1 MDNKTQQSKSGI
13 FQAFKLLW
21 NFMNKKER
29 FIFVS
34 LSFLSIVPALILIYI
49 AMIPSIL
56 IAKLAGQSFLIFG
69 FIDLSHLNNII
80 FFLVA
85 IGLPA
90 ILWIFGMLI
99 YRGIDMFARKLM
111 RTLNKRVEEILLL
124 ERKNLDINMTI
135 GEANYIA
142 KNAIDNIYY
151 IIEPF
156 CWTLVKSL
164 FLMIFISIQIF
175 LLNVY
180 VGFALFGSLCII
192 GLIIFLRIYFQKNIV
207 KNIEKS
213 NAKIGNHF
221 LMTLT
226 NLPMITMFK
235 SKTKEL
241 KELDKLNSTY
251 FKHNVKRDNISCW
264 YWIVMRI
271 IKFMSLAGMLSLYYF
286 VGSQTNLATD
296 LVLICSL
303 VIEIY
308 AYIEDWGFQ
317 VSDLQSASI
326 KLCNLKLLYPE
337 QQNIKKQL
345 SIVNEKIKNSKVWS
359 IKVDKYHVQL
369 GDFEKTY
376 NTSFQSGKVY
386 VLSGQ
391 SGIGKTTLIN
401 AICGLREIESGQ
413 LIINRKEIVPSLYE
427 YRDKICYLFQES
439 ILFDRSIEDN
449 LAYPD
454 DQINDKA
461 KQLIDEFNIKK
472 LLLRDKTT
480 AYFAKSLSGGEKKR
494 IELIRTLSKDK
505 DIYFFDEP
513 TNELDP
519 ANVEKVLKE
528 IKQLADDKKIVIVIS
543 HDKRVLNIADK
554 VVQL

>member
-1 MDNKTQQSKSGI
+1 M
-13 FQAFKLLW
+13 LW
-21 NFMNKKER
+21 QFMTTKEKVE
-29 FIFVS
+29 FV
-34 LSFLSIVPALILIYI
+34 VLILLSCFPAFINIYMS
-49 AMIPSIL
+49 MIPSLL
-56 IAKLAGQSFLIFG
+56 IAKFANQEFLILG
-69 FIDLSHLNNII
+69 FIDFLGLGYVE
-80 FFLVA
+80 FFFT
-85 IGLPA
+85 
-90 ILWIFGMLI
+90 IFGVLI
-99 YRGIDMFARKLM
+99 VMYTISMIVLRAVDIFAHRLM
-111 RTLNKRVEEILLL
+111 YNTNKRVEEILLL

-142 KNAIDNIYY
+142 KNAVDNIYN
-151 IIEPF
+151 IIKPL
-156 CWTLVKSL
+156 CWT
-164 FLMIFISIQIF
+164 FLRSFYFLIFGLIQIF

-180 VGFALFGSLCII
+180 I
-192 GLIIFLRIYFQKNIV
+192 GLVVIFMLCVIASMIFVRTKFQKIV
-207 KNIEKS
+207 IKDIEKS

-235 SKTKEL
+235 SKTKEME
-241 KELDKLNSTY
+241 ELGKLNKTF
-251 FKHNVKRDNISCW
+251 FKHNKKLVNITYW
-264 YWIVMRI
+264 YWILLCAVEYLSIAGI
-271 IKFMSLAGMLSLYYF
+271 IVLFYF
-286 VGSQTNLATD
+286 IGSQANLATNI
-296 LVLICSL
+296 VLLFNLIL
-303 VIEIY
+303 K
-308 AYIEDWGFQ
+308 AYNNIEDWGFQ

-528 IKQLADDKKIVIVIS
+528 IKQLAHDKKIVIVIS

>member
-1 MDNKTQQSKSGI
+1 M
-13 FQAFKLLW
+13 LW
-21 NFMNKKER
+21 QFMTTKEKVE
-29 FIFVS
+29 FV
-34 LSFLSIVPALILIYI
+34 VLILLSCFPAFINIYMS
-49 AMIPSIL
+49 MIPSLL
-56 IAKLAGQSFLIFG
+56 IAKFANQEFLIFG
-69 FIDLSHLNNII
+69 FIDFLGLGYVE
-80 FFLVA
+80 FFFT
-85 IGLPA
+85 
-90 ILWIFGMLI
+90 IFGVLI
-99 YRGIDMFARKLM
+99 VMYTISMIVLRAVDIFTHRLM
-111 RTLNKRVEEILLL
+111 YNTNKRIEEILLL

-142 KNAIDNIYY
+142 KNAVDNIYN
-151 IIEPF
+151 IIKPL
-156 CWTLVKSL
+156 CWT
-164 FLMIFISIQIF
+164 FLRSFYFLIFGLIQIF

-180 VGFALFGSLCII
+180 I
-192 GLIIFLRIYFQKNIV
+192 GLVVIFVLCVIASMIFVRTKFQKIV
-207 KNIEKS
+207 IKDIEKS

-235 SKTKEL
+235 SKSKEME
-241 KELDKLNSTY
+241 ELGKLNKTF
-251 FKHNVKRDNISCW
+251 FKHNKKLVNITYW
-264 YWIVMRI
+264 YWILLCAVEYLSIAGI
-271 IKFMSLAGMLSLYYF
+271 IVLFYF
-286 VGSQTNLATD
+286 IGSQANLATNI
-296 LVLICSL
+296 VLLFNLIL
-303 VIEIY
+303 K
-308 AYIEDWGFQ
+308 AYNNIEDWGFQ

-528 IKQLADDKKIVIVIS
+528 IKQLADHKKIVIVIS

-554 VVQL
+554 VVRL

>member
-1 MDNKTQQSKSGI
+1 MKT
-13 FQAFKLLW
+13 
-21 NFMNKKER
+21 KKEKKAGL
-29 FIFVS
+29 FSAIKMLWQFMTTKEKVEFV
-34 LSFLSIVPALILIYI
+34 VLILLSCFPAFINIYMS
-49 AMIPSIL
+49 MIPSLL
-56 IAKLAGQSFLIFG
+56 IAKFANQEFLIFG
-69 FIDLSHLNNII
+69 FIDFLGLSYVE
-80 FFLVA
+80 FFFT
-85 IGLPA
+85 
-90 ILWIFGMLI
+90 IFGVLI
-99 YRGIDMFARKLM
+99 VMYTISMIVLRAVDIFAHRLM
-111 RTLNKRVEEILLL
+111 YNTNKRVEEILLL

-142 KNAIDNIYY
+142 KNAVDNIYN
-151 IIEPF
+151 IIKPL
-156 CWTLVKSL
+156 CWT
-164 FLMIFISIQIF
+164 FLRSFYFLIFGLIQIF

-180 VGFALFGSLCII
+180 I
-192 GLIIFLRIYFQKNIV
+192 GLVVIFMLCVIASMIFVRTKFQKIV
-207 KNIEKS
+207 IKDIEKS

-235 SKTKEL
+235 SKTKEME
-241 KELDKLNSTY
+241 ELGKLNKTF
-251 FKHNVKRDNISCW
+251 FKHNKKLVNITYW
-264 YWIVMRI
+264 YWILLCAFKYLSIAGI
-271 IKFMSLAGMLSLYYF
+271 IVLFYF
-286 VGSQTNLATD
+286 IGSQANLATNI
-296 LVLICSL
+296 VLLFNLIL
-303 VIEIY
+303 K
-308 AYIEDWGFQ
+308 AYNNIEDWGFQ

-326 KLCNLKLLYPE
+326 KLCNLKLLYPK

-528 IKQLADDKKIVIVIS
+528 IKQLAHDKKIVIVIS

-554 VVQL
+554 VVLL

>member
-1 MDNKTQQSKSGI
+1 M
-13 FQAFKLLW
+13 LW
-21 NFMNKKER
+21 QFMTTKEKVE
-29 FIFVS
+29 FV
-34 LSFLSIVPALILIYI
+34 VLILLSCFPAFINIYMS
-49 AMIPSIL
+49 MIPSLL
-56 IAKLAGQSFLIFG
+56 IAKFANQEFLILG
-69 FIDLSHLNNII
+69 FIDFLGLDYVE
-80 FFLVA
+80 FFFT
-85 IGLPA
+85 
-90 ILWIFGMLI
+90 IFGVLI
-99 YRGIDMFARKLM
+99 VMYTISMIVLRAVDIFAHRLM
-111 RTLNKRVEEILLL
+111 HNTNKRVESILLL

-142 KNAIDNIYY
+142 KNAVDNIYN
-151 IIEPF
+151 IIKPL
-156 CWTLVKSL
+156 CWT
-164 FLMIFISIQIF
+164 FLRSFYFLIFGLIQIF

-180 VGFALFGSLCII
+180 I
-192 GLIIFLRIYFQKNIV
+192 GLVVIFMLCVIASMIFVRTKFQKIV
-207 KNIEKS
+207 IKDIEKS

-235 SKTKEL
+235 SKTKEME
-241 KELDKLNSTY
+241 ELGKLNKTF
-251 FKHNVKRDNISCW
+251 FKHNKKLVNITYW
-264 YWIVMRI
+264 YWILLCAVEYLSIAGI
-271 IKFMSLAGMLSLYYF
+271 IVLFYF
-286 VGSQTNLATD
+286 IGSQANLATNI
-296 LVLICSL
+296 VLLFNLIL
-303 VIEIY
+303 K
-308 AYIEDWGFQ
+308 AYNNIEDWGFQ

-554 VVQL
+554 VITP

>member
-1 MDNKTQQSKSGI
+1 M
-13 FQAFKLLW
+13 LW
-21 NFMNKKER
+21 QFMTTKEKVE
-29 FIFVS
+29 FV
-34 LSFLSIVPALILIYI
+34 VLILLSCFPAFINIYMS
-49 AMIPSIL
+49 MIPSLL
-56 IAKLAGQSFLIFG
+56 IAKFANQEFLIFG
-69 FIDLSHLNNII
+69 FIDFLGLGYVE
-80 FFLVA
+80 FFFT
-85 IGLPA
+85 
-90 ILWIFGMLI
+90 IFGVLI
-99 YRGIDMFARKLM
+99 VMYTISMIVLRAVDIFAHKLM
-111 RTLNKRVEEILLL
+111 YNTNKRVEEILLL

-142 KNAIDNIYY
+142 KNAVDNIYN
-151 IIEPF
+151 IIKPL
-156 CWTLVKSL
+156 CWT
-164 FLMIFISIQIF
+164 FLRSFYFLIFGLIQIF

-180 VGFALFGSLCII
+180 I
-192 GLIIFLRIYFQKNIV
+192 GLVVIFMLCVIASMIFVRTKFQKIV
-207 KNIEKS
+207 IKDIEKS

-235 SKTKEL
+235 SKTKEME
-241 KELDKLNSTY
+241 ELGKLNKTF
-251 FKHNVKRDNISCW
+251 FKHNKKLVNITYW
-264 YWIVMRI
+264 YWILLCAVEYLSIAGI
-271 IKFMSLAGMLSLYYF
+271 IVLFYF
-286 VGSQTNLATD
+286 IGSQANLATNI
-296 LVLICSL
+296 VLLFNLIL
-303 VIEIY
+303 K
-308 AYIEDWGFQ
+308 AYNNIEDWGFQ

-528 IKQLADDKKIVIVIS
+528 IKQLAHDKKIVIVIS

-554 VVQL
+554 VITP

>member
-1 MDNKTQQSKSGI
+1 MKT
-13 FQAFKLLW
+13 
-21 NFMNKKER
+21 KKEKKAGL
-29 FIFVS
+29 FGAIKMLWQFMTTKEKVEFV
-34 LSFLSIVPALILIYI
+34 VLILLSCFPAFINIYMS
-49 AMIPSIL
+49 MIPSLL
-56 IAKLAGQSFLIFG
+56 IAKFANQEFLIFG
-69 FIDLSHLNNII
+69 FIDFLGLGYVE
-80 FFLVA
+80 FFFT
-85 IGLPA
+85 
-90 ILWIFGMLI
+90 IFGVLI
-99 YRGIDMFARKLM
+99 VMYTISMIVLRAVDIFTHRLM
-111 RTLNKRVEEILLL
+111 YNTNKRIEEILLL

-142 KNAIDNIYY
+142 KNAVDNIYN
-151 IIEPF
+151 IIKPL
-156 CWTLVKSL
+156 CWT
-164 FLMIFISIQIF
+164 FLRSFYFLIFGLIQIF

-180 VGFALFGSLCII
+180 I
-192 GLIIFLRIYFQKNIV
+192 GLVVIFVLCVIASMIFVRTKFQKIV
-207 KNIEKS
+207 IKDIEKS

-235 SKTKEL
+235 SKSKEME
-241 KELDKLNSTY
+241 ELGKLNKTF
-251 FKHNVKRDNISCW
+251 FKHNKKLVNITYW
-264 YWIVMRI
+264 YWIVLCAVKYLSIAGI
-271 IKFMSLAGMLSLYYF
+271 IVLFYF
-286 VGSQTNLATD
+286 IGSQANLATNI
-296 LVLICSL
+296 VLLFNLIL
-303 VIEIY
+303 K
-308 AYIEDWGFQ
+308 AYNNIEDWGFQ

-345 SIVNEKIKNSKVWS
+345 SIVNEKIKNSKIWS

-519 ANVEKVLKE
+519 VNVEKVLQE
-528 IKQLADDKKIVIVIS
+528 IKQLAHDKKIVIVIS

-554 VVQL
+554 VVRL

>member
-1 MDNKTQQSKSGI
+1 M
-13 FQAFKLLW
+13 LW
-21 NFMNKKER
+21 QFMTTKEKVE
-29 FIFVS
+29 FV
-34 LSFLSIVPALILIYI
+34 VLILLSCFPAFINIYMS
-49 AMIPSIL
+49 MIPSLL
-56 IAKLAGQSFLIFG
+56 IAKFANQEFLIFG
-69 FIDLSHLNNII
+69 FIDFLGLGYVE
-80 FFLVA
+80 FFFT
-85 IGLPA
+85 
-90 ILWIFGMLI
+90 IFGVLI
-99 YRGIDMFARKLM
+99 VMYTISMIVLRAVDIFAHRLM
-111 RTLNKRVEEILLL
+111 YNTNKRVEEILLL

-142 KNAIDNIYY
+142 KNAVDNIYN
-151 IIEPF
+151 IIKPL
-156 CWTLVKSL
+156 CWT
-164 FLMIFISIQIF
+164 FLRSFYFLIFGLIQIF

-180 VGFALFGSLCII
+180 I
-192 GLIIFLRIYFQKNIV
+192 GLVVIFMLCVIASMIFVRTKFQKIV
-207 KNIEKS
+207 IKDIEKS

-226 NLPMITMFK
+226 NLPMITIFK
-235 SKTKEL
+235 SKTKEME
-241 KELDKLNSTY
+241 ELGKLNKTF
-251 FKHNVKRDNISCW
+251 FKHNKKLVNITYW
-264 YWIVMRI
+264 YWILLCAVEYLSIAGI
-271 IKFMSLAGMLSLYYF
+271 IVLFYF
-286 VGSQTNLATD
+286 IGSQANLATNI
-296 LVLICSL
+296 VLLFNLIL
-303 VIEIY
+303 K
-308 AYIEDWGFQ
+308 AYNNIEDWGFQ

-528 IKQLADDKKIVIVIS
+528 IKQLAHDKKIVIVIS

-554 VVQL
+554 VVRL

>member
-1 MDNKTQQSKSGI
+1 M
-13 FQAFKLLW
+13 LW
-21 NFMNKKER
+21 QFMTTKEKVE
-29 FIFVS
+29 FV
-34 LSFLSIVPALILIYI
+34 VLILLSCFPAFINIYMS
-49 AMIPSIL
+49 MIPSLL
-56 IAKLAGQSFLIFG
+56 IAKFANQEFLIFG
-69 FIDLSHLNNII
+69 FIDFLGLGYVE
-80 FFLVA
+80 FFFT
-85 IGLPA
+85 
-90 ILWIFGMLI
+90 IFGVLI
-99 YRGIDMFARKLM
+99 VMYTISMIVLRAVDIFTHRLM
-111 RTLNKRVEEILLL
+111 YNTNKRIEEILLL

-142 KNAIDNIYY
+142 KNAVDNIYN
-151 IIEPF
+151 IIKPL
-156 CWTLVKSL
+156 CWT
-164 FLMIFISIQIF
+164 FLRSFYFLIFGLIQIF

-180 VGFALFGSLCII
+180 I
-192 GLIIFLRIYFQKNIV
+192 GLVVIFVLCVIASMIFVRTKFQKIV
-207 KNIEKS
+207 IKDIEKS

-235 SKTKEL
+235 SKSKEME
-241 KELDKLNSTY
+241 ELGKLNKTF
-251 FKHNVKRDNISCW
+251 FKHNKKLVNITYW
-264 YWIVMRI
+264 YWILLCAVEYLSIAGI
-271 IKFMSLAGMLSLYYF
+271 IVLFYF
-286 VGSQTNLATD
+286 IGSQANLATNI
-296 LVLICSL
+296 VLLFNLIL
-303 VIEIY
+303 K
-308 AYIEDWGFQ
+308 AYNNIEDWGFQ

-413 LIINRKEIVPSLYE
+413 LIINRKEVVPSLYE

-528 IKQLADDKKIVIVIS
+528 IKQLADHKKIVIVIS

-554 VVQL
+554 VVRL

>member
-1 MDNKTQQSKSGI
+1 M
-13 FQAFKLLW
+13 LW
-21 NFMNKKER
+21 QFMTTKEKVE
-29 FIFVS
+29 FV
-34 LSFLSIVPALILIYI
+34 VLILLSCFPAFINIYMS
-49 AMIPSIL
+49 MIPSLL
-56 IAKLAGQSFLIFG
+56 IAKFANQEFLIFG
-69 FIDLSHLNNII
+69 FIDFLGLSYVE
-80 FFLVA
+80 FFFT
-85 IGLPA
+85 
-90 ILWIFGMLI
+90 IFGVLI
-99 YRGIDMFARKLM
+99 VMYTISMIVLRAVDIFAHRLM
-111 RTLNKRVEEILLL
+111 YNTNKRVEEILLL

-142 KNAIDNIYY
+142 KNAVDNIYN
-151 IIEPF
+151 IIKPL
-156 CWTLVKSL
+156 CWT
-164 FLMIFISIQIF
+164 FLRSFYFLIFGLIQIF

-180 VGFALFGSLCII
+180 I
-192 GLIIFLRIYFQKNIV
+192 GLVVIFVLCVIASMIFVRTKFQKIV
-207 KNIEKS
+207 IKDIEKS

-235 SKTKEL
+235 SKTKEME
-241 KELDKLNSTY
+241 ELGKLNKTF
-251 FKHNVKRDNISCW
+251 FKHNKKLVNITYW
-264 YWIVMRI
+264 YWILLCAVEYLSIAGI
-271 IKFMSLAGMLSLYYF
+271 IVLFYF
-286 VGSQTNLATD
+286 IGSQANLATNI
-296 LVLICSL
+296 VLLFNLIL
-303 VIEIY
+303 K
-308 AYIEDWGFQ
+308 AYNNIEDWGFQ

-472 LLLRDKTT
+472 LLLRDKIT

-528 IKQLADDKKIVIVIS
+528 IKQLAHDKKIVIVIS

>member
-1 MDNKTQQSKSGI
+1 M
-13 FQAFKLLW
+13 LW
-21 NFMNKKER
+21 QFMTTKEKVE
-29 FIFVS
+29 FV
-34 LSFLSIVPALILIYI
+34 VLILLSCFPAFINIYMS
-49 AMIPSIL
+49 MIPSLL
-56 IAKLAGQSFLIFG
+56 IAKFANQEFLILG
-69 FIDLSHLNNII
+69 FIDFLGLGYVE
-80 FFLVA
+80 FFFT
-85 IGLPA
+85 
-90 ILWIFGMLI
+90 IFGVLI
-99 YRGIDMFARKLM
+99 VMYTISMIVLRAVDIFAHRLM
-111 RTLNKRVEEILLL
+111 YNTNKRVEEILLL

-142 KNAIDNIYY
+142 KNAVDNIYN
-151 IIEPF
+151 IIKPL
-156 CWTLVKSL
+156 CWT
-164 FLMIFISIQIF
+164 FLRSFYFLIFGLIQIF

-180 VGFALFGSLCII
+180 I
-192 GLIIFLRIYFQKNIV
+192 GLVVIFMLCVIASMIFVRTKFQKIV
-207 KNIEKS
+207 IKDIEKS

-235 SKTKEL
+235 SKTKEME
-241 KELDKLNSTY
+241 ELGKLNKTF
-251 FKHNVKRDNISCW
+251 FKHNKKLVNITYW
-264 YWIVMRI
+264 YWILLCAVEYLSIAGI
-271 IKFMSLAGMLSLYYF
+271 IVLFYF
-286 VGSQTNLATD
+286 IGSQANLATNI
-296 LVLICSL
+296 VLLFNLIL
-303 VIEIY
+303 K
-308 AYIEDWGFQ
+308 AYNNIEDWGFQ

-528 IKQLADDKKIVIVIS
+528 IKQLAHDKKIVIVIS

-554 VVQL
+554 VVRL